1 MPALQSY
8 ALLLFFLTRF
18 MGLFIDID
26 AAGGIS
32 FIAA

>member
-1 MPALQSY
+1 MPALQSC
-8 ALLLFFLTRF
+8 ALLFFLTRF